1 MKRFIAVIRALVCLS
16 LLMPAATAQ
25 KTTPSPVLQAL
36 DEELKRAFDLLK
48 QKGDP
53 APYFIGYSVNEV
65 ESVDIDASLGALRSS
80 QTSRTRLL
88 DVDVRVGDY
97 QLDNTHQIR
106 GQRVTS
112 GPSFSYPVL
121 MPVDDDVDALKS
133 VVWLETDQKYKGA
146 VERFIQVKA
155 NRAIKVEEEDTS
167 ADLSRESKQIAV
179 LPAAKQDLDISAWEK
194 KVQEFSASFNKYPE
208 IYEGA
213 VGISSNAT
221 NDYLANTEGTTVQH
235 GIASVRLSIYARTK
249 ADDGMELYR
258 FESFDA
264 HSADGLPG
272 DAAIRQTIETMVRDL
287 KALRA
292 APVIEPYTG
301 PAILSGR
308 ASGVFFHEIF
318 GHRIEGHRQKNEAEG
333 QTFTKKINQP
343 VLPDFISVIDD
354 PTMERISGTDL
365 NGYYAFDDDGVA
377 AQRVTVVDKGVLK
390 NFLMSRSP
398 VAGFENSN
406 GHGRKAPGFRTVG
419 RQGNLI
425 VQATSTVSDSKM
437 RAMLIER
444 AQTSLRVAKQDEIQ
458 AEQAHAQRCAV
469 RHFDLF
475 GKTRGDPVAAHHPAH
490 RRVAFHAAQQVVF
503 LGGHHRHLRSGSAAA
518 NANRSGPPRIL
529 RCLSIAPKPRR
540 RRDRRRGR
548 RGVRWARRIGTR
560 RAPAMAARNT
570 CRARRAGDRAGIA
583 PAPSRYAGARRGT
596 RVSTQAGRLRPRRR
610 TCRARADRP

>member
-437 RAMLIER
+437 RAMLIEEAKKQGKPLGLLFKDISGGFTLTGR
-444 AQTSLRVAKQDEIQ
+444 SSPQSFQVTPIMVYRIYVDGRPDQLVRGVDLIGTPLTSFSQIVAAGDTPEVFNGFCG
-458 AEQAHAQRCAV
+458 AESGYV
-469 RHFDLF
+469 
-475 GKTRGDPVAAHHPAH
+475 PVAAVSPSILT
-490 RRVAFHAAQQVVF
+490 AQIEVQKKAKSSD
-503 LGGHHRHLRSGSAAA
+503 R
-518 NANRSGPPRIL
+518 PPIL
-529 RCLSIAPKPRR
+529 PPPNS
-540 RRDRRRGR
+540 
-548 RGVRWARRIGTR
+548 
-560 RAPAMAARNT
+560 
-570 CRARRAGDRAGIA
+570 
-583 PAPSRYAGARRGT
+583 RGT
-596 RVSTQAGRLRPRRR
+596 RP
-610 TCRARADRP
+610 